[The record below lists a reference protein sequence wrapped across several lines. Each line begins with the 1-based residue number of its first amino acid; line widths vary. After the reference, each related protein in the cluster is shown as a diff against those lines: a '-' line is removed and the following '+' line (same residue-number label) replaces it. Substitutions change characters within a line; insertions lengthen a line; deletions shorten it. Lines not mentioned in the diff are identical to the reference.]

1 MTTLAD
7 HIGIASRYSR
17 SANLERDAGAGDA
30 LDGYVLTGRVLEVLD
45 RIVATIGTSA
55 GGAWSVTGPYGS
67 GKSSLG
73 IYLDAL
79 LGPED
84 TETHTQASDA
94 LNAVE
99 PELANVSSSTKPA
112 APPVS
117 LRPVTA
123 QQEPVTHSVTR
134 APTKRCFP
142 YSAKSRP
149 QNNFRRSSFQRSQRR
164 CRI

>member
-7 HIGIASRYSR
+7 HIGIAGRYSR

-79 LGPED
+79 LGQLVRAKG
-84 TETHTQASDA
+84 QA
-94 LNAVE
+94 L
-99 PELANVSSSTKPA
+99 
-112 APPVS
+112 
-117 LRPVTA
+117 
-123 QQEPVTHSVTR
+123 
-134 APTKRCFP
+134 
-142 YSAKSRP
+142 
-149 QNNFRRSSFQRSQRR
+149 
-164 CRI
+164 